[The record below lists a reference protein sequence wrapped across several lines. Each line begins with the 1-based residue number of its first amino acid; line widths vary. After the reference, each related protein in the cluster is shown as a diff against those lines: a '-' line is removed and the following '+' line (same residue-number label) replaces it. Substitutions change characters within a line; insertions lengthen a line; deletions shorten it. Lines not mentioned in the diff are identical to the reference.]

1 MFVTV
6 CVNELN
12 EGQADSSESVQRTLT
27 IKANK
32 GRRKQLYRV
41 DLPMRA
47 RKELKS
53 ERLTRSSLSLLG
65 KSSVIPLPLS
75 APLRSALFC
84 CVTVVQ

>member
-1 MFVTV
+1 MTV

-12 EGQADSSESVQRTLT
+12 EGQADSSESVQRTV
-27 IKANK
+27 IMKANK

-41 DLPMRA
+41 DLPLRA

-65 KSSVIPLPLS
+65 AHADILFLSSVS
-75 APLRSALFC
+75 
-84 CVTVVQ
+84 VVH